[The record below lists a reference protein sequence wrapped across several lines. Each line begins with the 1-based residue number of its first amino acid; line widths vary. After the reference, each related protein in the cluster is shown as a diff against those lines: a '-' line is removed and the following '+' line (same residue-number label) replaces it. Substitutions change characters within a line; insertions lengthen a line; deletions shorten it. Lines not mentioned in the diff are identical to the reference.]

1 MRTGVVGAIVLCVFY
16 NTFIEDDLFPATETR
31 MTASVLKQD
40 PYTCVWSCLV
50 PCILQE
56 RRKETKNDGSL
67 SRLFS
72 RRYVFIEGRPTI
84 EAISEVDVC
93 QLQVSDGFLWMYD
106 TLLLRKNSVLTGFF
120 SDL

>member
-1 MRTGVVGAIVLCVFY
+1 M
-16 NTFIEDDLFPATETR
+16 EDDLFSGTETT
-31 MTASVLKQD
+31 MTASVLIH
-40 PYTCVWSCLV
+40 TCLCVWSCLV

-56 RRKETKNDGSL
+56 RRKETKNDSSL
-67 SRLFS
+67 SRLCS
-72 RRYVFIEGRPTI
+72 CRYVFIEGRPTI
-84 EAISEVDVC
+84 EAIREVDVC

>member
-1 MRTGVVGAIVLCVFY
+1 M
-16 NTFIEDDLFPATETR
+16 
-31 MTASVLKQD
+31 
-40 PYTCVWSCLV
+40 

-84 EAISEVDVC
+84 EAIREVDVC
-93 QLQVSDGFLWMYD
+93 QLQISDGFLWMYD
-106 TLLLRKNSVLTGFF
+106 TMLLRKNSVLTGPV